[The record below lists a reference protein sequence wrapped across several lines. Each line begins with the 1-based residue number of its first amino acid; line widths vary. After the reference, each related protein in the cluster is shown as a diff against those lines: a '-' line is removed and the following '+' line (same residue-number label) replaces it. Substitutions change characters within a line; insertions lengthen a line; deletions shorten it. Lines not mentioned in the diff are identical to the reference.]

1 VNLANLLLARG
12 VSRQRELAVRQALG
26 AGRGRM
32 LRTLLTESV
41 LLSLAGGILGILLA
55 ENAVGLIRSFGPAEV
70 PFIREIVVDGTV
82 MGWTVALCFVTA
94 LVFGFLPALW
104 QSRIEAAEALKSGAR
119 SSPGPQI
126 RAWQQGLLIGQIALV
141 LVLLTSAGLLLESFR
156 RLMGVDLG
164 YQPKEV
170 IALDLDNWRIPTNAD
185 GVRLYREIQSRLA
198 ALPGVEAVGTIQSTP
213 LTGKWIWEEK
223 AEVFGRPL
231 PLAEQPSLAIT
242 FIAFDY
248 FRAMRIPLI
257 SGRFFRDAE
266 LQDDGYAQI
275 AILNEAGAAKLFP
288 GETALGKRFSISSSP
303 ERFYEVIGVVRDTR
317 DMRLDKSPQPR
328 FILYTHG
335 GSRSSCA
342 APSRQDRSQCFAMR

>member
-1 VNLANLLLARG
+1 

-32 LRTLLTESV
+32 LRTLLTESA
-41 LLSLAGGILGILLA
+41 LLSLAGGVLGIVLA

-70 PFIREIVVDGTV
+70 PFIREIVVDRTV

-170 IALDLDNWRIPTNAD
+170 IALDLANWGLPTNAD
-185 GVRLYREIQSRLA
+185 GVRLYREIRSRLA

-213 LTGKWIWEEK
+213 LTGKWTWEEK
-223 AEVFGRPL
+223 AQIFGRPV
-231 PLAEQPSLAIT
+231 PTAEQPSLAVT

-248 FRAMRIPLI
+248 FQAMGIPLVN
-257 SGRFFRDAE
+257 GRLFREAE
-266 LQDDGYAQI
+266 LRDDGYAQI
-275 AILNEAGAAKLFP
+275 AILNEAAAAKLFP
-288 GETALGKRFSISSSP
+288 DETALGKRFSISSSP
-303 ERFYEVIGVVRDTR
+303 ERFYEVVGVVKDTR
-317 DMRLDKSPQPR
+317 DVRLEERPQPR
-328 FILYTHG
+328 FYFLWIYAG
-335 GSRSSCA
+335 GPVVVKSS
-342 APSRQDRSQCFAMR
+342 APTQALM